1 MRITHF
7 FVFLD
12 LMFRV
17 QLTVIF
23 VNFIVV
29 KFVLTYLLVLSEQA
43 VVEELRRES
52 AERQRTLQEE
62 IERLKIEKEEVTV
75 DNSPS

>member
-1 MRITHF
+1 
-7 FVFLD
+7 
-12 LMFRV
+12 MFRV

-23 VNFIVV
+23 VNFIVL

>member
-1 MRITHF
+1 
-7 FVFLD
+7 
-12 LMFRV
+12 MFRV

-23 VNFIVV
+23 INFIVV

>member
-7 FVFLD
+7 LVRHD

>member
-1 MRITHF
+1 
-7 FVFLD
+7 
-12 LMFRV
+12 MFRV

-75 DNSPS
+75 DNSQS

>member
-1 MRITHF
+1 
-7 FVFLD
+7 
-12 LMFRV
+12 MFRV